1 MSVGISSKSFMC
13 SAGLSGYNVE
23 FRQLEFDFTTL
34 LLCPVGDTIGC
45 IDCELDFL
53 KSGCCSV
60 DSDVVGV

>member
-45 IDCELDFL
+45 IDC
-53 KSGCCSV
+53 
-60 DSDVVGV
+60 